1 MATIKRRPKKKKEAC
16 KPNVIPI
23 LDAVFIFIFFLLM
36 SAQFL
41 EIYEIGSDAP
51 AVKTVSEDRPKDKK
65 PPLNLTLEVAKSSIV
80 IKTGLDGNIYKTIGL
95 KEGEY
100 DLDQLARELVT
111 LKKGHVS
118 ETSVIIKPDSKVEY
132 KKIVYIMDTCREL
145 PKETPSIVAK
155 NDKGVTVETRTLFE
169 QIIFETII

>member
-1 MATIKRRPKKKKEAC
+1 MGFRTKKKKAAAC

-51 AVKTVSEDRPKDKK
+51 AVKTVSEDNKDKK
-65 PPLNLTLEVAKSSIV
+65 PPLNLTLEVKKDEILV
-80 IKTGLDGNIYKTIGL
+80 KTGLEGNVQKKVGLKDGNYNFG
-95 KEGEY
+95 
-100 DLDQLARELVT
+100 DLSLALME
-111 LKKGHVS
+111 LKKKHVG

-132 KKIVYIMDTCREL
+132 KKLVFIMDTCREV
-145 PKETPSIVAK
+145 PNEAAAIVAK
-155 NDKGVTVETRTLFE
+155 NDKGETVETRELFN

>member
-1 MATIKRRPKKKKEAC
+1 MAFRQKKKKAAAC

-51 AVKTVSEDRPKDKK
+51 AVKTVSQDNKDKK
-65 PPLNLTLEVAKSSIV
+65 PPLNLTLEVAPSSITV
-80 IKTGLDGNIYKTIGL
+80 KTGLDGNVVKTVGL
-95 KEGEY
+95 KDGNY
-100 DLDQLARELVT
+100 DFGDLAAALVN
-111 LKKGHVS
+111 LKKKHVG
-118 ETSVIIKPDSKVEY
+118 ETSVVIKPDSKVEY
-132 KKIVYIMDTCREL
+132 KKLVFIMDTCREV
-145 PKETPSIVAK
+145 PNGQPTIVAK
-155 NDKGVTVETRTLFE
+155 NDKGETVETRDLFN

>member
-1 MATIKRRPKKKKEAC
+1 MAFRKRKKKAPNC

-51 AVKTVSEDRPKDKK
+51 AVMTVSDDNKDKK
-65 PPLNLTLEVAKSSIV
+65 PPLNLTLVVSKSE
-80 IKTGLDGNIYKTIGL
+80 IKVQTGLDGIVKRTVGL
-95 KEGEY
+95 KDGNY
-100 DLDQLARELVT
+100 DFNALTAVLRELKT
-111 LKKGHVS
+111 KHIGES
-118 ETSVIIKPDSKVEY
+118 SVIIKPDSKVEY
-132 KKIVYIMDTCREL
+132 KKLVYIMDTCREV
-145 PKETPSIVAK
+145 PGKTPSIVAK
-155 NDKGVTVETRTLFE
+155 NDKGETVETRELFN

>member
-1 MATIKRRPKKKKEAC
+1 MAFRARKKKAPPC

-51 AVKTVSEDRPKDKK
+51 AVKTVSEDNKDKK
-65 PPLNLTLEVAKSSIV
+65 PPLNLTLEVNKSEIV
-80 IKTGLDGNIYKTIGL
+80 VKTGLDGNVKKTVGL
-95 KEGEY
+95 KDGNY
-100 DLDQLARELVT
+100 DFKQLTTILME
-111 LKKGHVS
+111 LKKSHVG

-132 KKIVYIMDTCREL
+132 KKLVFIMDTCREV
-145 PKETPSIVAK
+145 PGDIPSIVAK
-155 NDKGVTVETRTLFE
+155 NDKGETVETRELFN

>member
-1 MATIKRRPKKKKEAC
+1 MKRRIKKKKGLC

-51 AVKTVSEDRPKDKK
+51 AVKTIAEDEPKNKK
-65 PPLNLTLEVAKSSIV
+65 PPLNLTLDVNKNEIV
-80 IKTGLDGNIYKTIGL
+80 IKTGLDGNVHKTIGM
-95 KEGEY
+95 KDGNY
-100 DLDQLARELVT
+100 DFDLLAKELVT
-111 LKKGHVS
+111 LKKGHIS
-118 ETSVIIKPDSKVEY
+118 ETSVIIRPDSKVEY

-145 PKETPSIVAK
+145 PREIPSIVAK

>member
-1 MATIKRRPKKKKEAC
+1 MAFRPRKKKAAPC

-51 AVKTVSEDRPKDKK
+51 AVKTVSEDNKDKK
-65 PPLNLTLEVAKSSIV
+65 PPLNLTLVVKPGQILV
-80 IKTGLDGNIYKTIGL
+80 KTGLEGNVRKTVGLKDGN
-95 KEGEY
+95 Y
-100 DLDQLARELVT
+100 DLGQLAQSLVD
-111 LKKGHVS
+111 LKKKHVGES
-118 ETSVIIKPDSKVEY
+118 SVIIKPDSKVEY
-132 KKIVYIMDTCREL
+132 KKLVFIMDTCREV
-145 PKETPSIVAK
+145 PAGSPTIVAK
-155 NDKGVTVETRTLFE
+155 DDKGKTVETRDLFN

>member
-1 MATIKRRPKKKKEAC
+1 MAFRQRKKKAPPC

-51 AVKTVSEDRPKDKK
+51 AVKTVTEDNKDKK
-65 PPLNLTLEVAKSSIV
+65 PPLNLTLVVEKQE
-80 IKTGLDGNIYKTIGL
+80 IKVQTGLDGLTVATIPYKEDG
-95 KEGEY
+95 Y
-100 DLDQLARELVT
+100 DLKKLGEELV
-111 LKKGHVS
+111 KIKSQHVA

-132 KKIVYIMDTCREL
+132 KKLVLIMDACREV
-145 PKETPSIVAK
+145 PKEKGFVVAK
-155 NDKGVTVETRTLFE
+155 NDKGETVKTAELFN

>member
-1 MATIKRRPKKKKEAC
+1 MKRRIKKKAAPC

-51 AVKTVSEDRPKDKK
+51 AVKTVSEDQPKDKK
-65 PPLNLTLEVAKSSIV
+65 PPLNLTLEVKKQQIIV
-80 IKTGLDGNIYKTIGL
+80 KTGLDGNIHKTVGIKDGN
-95 KEGEY
+95 Y
-100 DLDQLARELVT
+100 DLEQLAQVLVT

-118 ETSVIIKPDSKVEY
+118 ETSVIIRPDSAVEY

-145 PKETPSIVAK
+145 PKQTPSIIAK

-169 QIIFETII
+169 QIIFETIM

>member
-1 MATIKRRPKKKKEAC
+1 MAFRQRKQKKPNC

-51 AVKTVSEDRPKDKK
+51 AVKTISEDNKDKK
-65 PPLNLTLEVAKSSIV
+65 PPLNLTLEVKNENII
-80 IKTGLDGNIYKTIGL
+80 IKTGLDGNIAKTVGL
-95 KEGEY
+95 KDGNY
-100 DLDQLARELVT
+100 DLGDLAQALT
-111 LKKGHVS
+111 NLKIKHVG
-118 ETSVIIKPDSKVEY
+118 ETSVIIKPDSKVQY
-132 KKIVYIMDTCREL
+132 KKLVFIMDTCREV
-145 PKETPSIVAK
+145 PSGQPSIVAK
-155 NDKGVTVETRTLFE
+155 NDKGETVETRELFN

>member
-1 MATIKRRPKKKKEAC
+1 MAFRQRKKKAAPC

-51 AVKTVSEDRPKDKK
+51 AVKTVSQDNKDKK
-65 PPLNLTLEVAKSSIV
+65 PPLNLTLVVAPQTITV
-80 IKTGLDGNIYKTIGL
+80 KTGLDGNVVKTVGL
-95 KEGEY
+95 KDGNY
-100 DLDQLARELVT
+100 NFNDLASTLMS
-111 LKKGHVS
+111 LKKKHVG
-118 ETSVIIKPDSKVEY
+118 ETSVVIKPDSKVEY
-132 KKIVYIMDTCREL
+132 KKLVFIMDTCREV
-145 PKETPSIVAK
+145 PNGQPAIVAK
-155 NDKGVTVETRTLFE
+155 NDKGETVETRDLFN

>member
-1 MATIKRRPKKKKEAC
+1 MAFRQKKKKAAAC

-51 AVKTVSEDRPKDKK
+51 AVKTVGQDNKDKK
-65 PPLNLTLEVAKSSIV
+65 PPLNLTLEVAPSRIV
-80 IKTGLDGNIYKTIGL
+80 VKTGLDGNVVKTVGL
-95 KEGEY
+95 KDGNY
-100 DLDQLARELVT
+100 DFNDLASALVG
-111 LKKGHVS
+111 LKKKHVG
-118 ETSVIIKPDSKVEY
+118 ETSVVIKPDSKVEY
-132 KKIVYIMDTCREL
+132 KKLVFIMDTCREV
-145 PKETPSIVAK
+145 PNGQPAIVAK
-155 NDKGVTVETRTLFE
+155 NDKGETVETRDLFN

>member
-1 MATIKRRPKKKKEAC
+1 MGFRTKKKKAAPC

-51 AVKTVSEDRPKDKK
+51 AVMTVQEDKKDKK
-65 PPLNLTLEVAKSSIV
+65 PPLNLTLEISKEQILV
-80 IKTGLDGNIYKTIGL
+80 KTGLDGNIAKTIGL
-95 KEGEY
+95 KNDNY
-100 DLDQLARELVT
+100 DLELLSKALVDI
-111 LKKGHVS
+111 KKKHVG
-118 ETSVIIKPDSKVEY
+118 ETSVIIKPSKDVLY
-132 KKIVYIMDTCREL
+132 KKVVYIMDTCREV
-145 PKETPSIVAK
+145 PNEVGAVVAK
-155 NDKGVTVETRTLFE
+155 NDKGETVETRELFN

>member
-1 MATIKRRPKKKKEAC
+1 MAFRQKKKKAAAC

-51 AVKTVSEDRPKDKK
+51 AVKTVSEDNKDKK
-65 PPLNLTLEVAKSSIV
+65 PPLNLTLEVKPGKILV
-80 IKTGLDGNIYKTIGL
+80 KTGLDGNVRKTIGE
-95 KEGEY
+95 KNGNY
-100 DLDQLARELVT
+100 DFEQLALFLID
-111 LKKGHVS
+111 LKKEHVG

-132 KKIVYIMDTCREL
+132 KKLVFIMDTCREV
-145 PKETPSIVAK
+145 PSGTPSIVAK
-155 NDKGVTVETRTLFE
+155 NDKGKTVETRDLFN

>member
-1 MATIKRRPKKKKEAC
+1 MSIRRRQKKKAAPC

-51 AVKTVSEDRPKDKK
+51 AVKTVSEDEQKDKK
-65 PPLNLTLEVAKSSIV
+65 PPLNLTLEVKRDAIV
-80 IKTGLDGNIYKTIGL
+80 IKTGLEGQIHRTIAS
-95 KEGEY
+95 EAGEY
-100 DLDQLARELVT
+100 KLDELAKELVT

-118 ETSVIIKPDSKVEY
+118 ETSVIIRPDSKVEY

-145 PKETPSIVAK
+145 PRDTPSIVAK
-155 NDKGVTVETRTLFE
+155 DDKGVTVETRTLFE

>member
-1 MATIKRRPKKKKEAC
+1 MAFRQRKKKAAPC

-51 AVKTVSEDRPKDKK
+51 AVKTVGQDNKDKK
-65 PPLNLTLEVAKSSIV
+65 PPLNLTLVVAPKTITV
-80 IKTGLDGNIYKTIGL
+80 KTGLDGNVVKTVGL
-95 KEGEY
+95 KDGNY
-100 DLDQLARELVT
+100 NFADLSTTLIN
-111 LKKGHVS
+111 LKKKHVG
-118 ETSVIIKPDSKVEY
+118 ETSVVIKPDSKVEY
-132 KKIVYIMDTCREL
+132 KKLVFIMDTCREV
-145 PKETPSIVAK
+145 PSGQPSIVAK
-155 NDKGVTVETRTLFE
+155 NDKGKTVETRDLFN

>member
-1 MATIKRRPKKKKEAC
+1 MQRKIKKKAAPC

-51 AVKTVSEDRPKDKK
+51 AVKTVSENQPKDKK
-65 PPLNLTLEVAKSSIV
+65 PPLNLTLVVNKEEIV
-80 IKTGLDGNIYKTIGL
+80 MKTGLDGNIHKTIGMKDGNYNL
-95 KEGEY
+95 EE
-100 DLDQLARELVT
+100 LAQELVT
-111 LKKGHVS
+111 LKKGHAS
-118 ETSVIIKPDSKVEY
+118 ETSVIIRPDSKVEY

-145 PKETPSIVAK
+145 PSATPSIIAK
-155 NDKGVTVETRTLFE
+155 NDKGESVETRTLFE
-169 QIIFETII
+169 QIIFETLI

>member
-1 MATIKRRPKKKKEAC
+1 MAFRARKKKAAPC

-51 AVKTVSEDRPKDKK
+51 AVKTVSEDNKDKK
-65 PPLNLTLEVAKSSIV
+65 PPLNLTLEVNKSQILV
-80 IKTGLDGNIYKTIGL
+80 KTGLDGIVAKTIGI
-95 KEGEY
+95 KEGNY
-100 DLDQLARELVT
+100 DFKLLTDTLIN
-111 LKKGHVS
+111 LKKKHVGES
-118 ETSVIIKPDSKVEY
+118 SVIIKPDSKVEY
-132 KKIVYIMDTCREL
+132 KKLVFIMDTCREV
-145 PKETPSIVAK
+145 PGDNPPIVAK
-155 NDKGVTVETRTLFE
+155 NDKGETVETRELFN

>member
-1 MATIKRRPKKKKEAC
+1 MKVQRKKPKLV

-51 AVKTVSEDRPKDKK
+51 AVKTVDQDNKDKK
-65 PPLNLTLEVAKSSIV
+65 PPLNLTLDISKQRIV
-80 IKTGLDGNIYKTIGL
+80 VKTGLDGNIVKTIGL
-95 KEGEY
+95 KDGNY
-100 DLDQLARELVT
+100 DLLDLNKTLAEI
-111 LKKGHVS
+111 KKKHVS
-118 ETSVIIKPDSKVEY
+118 EESIVLKPQDGVQY
-132 KKIVYIMDTCREL
+132 KKVVYIMDSVREL
-145 PKETPSIVAK
+145 EKEEPTIIAK
-155 NDKGVTVETRTLFE
+155 NDKGETVETRELFK

>member
-1 MATIKRRPKKKKEAC
+1 MAFRQRKQKPVPC

-51 AVKTVSEDRPKDKK
+51 AVKTVSEDNKDKK
-65 PPLNLTLEVAKSSIV
+65 PPLNLTLVVSKANIV
-80 IKTGLDGNIYKTIGL
+80 IKTGLDGNVIKTIGL
-95 KEGEY
+95 KAGNFDY
-100 DLDQLARELVT
+100 GALASELVQI
-111 LKKGHVS
+111 KKKHVG

-132 KKIVYIMDTCREL
+132 KKLVFIMDTCREV
-145 PKETPSIVAK
+145 PSGSPTIVAK
-155 NDKGVTVETRTLFE
+155 NDKGKTVETRDLFN

>member
-1 MATIKRRPKKKKEAC
+1 MAFRQRKKKPAPC

-51 AVKTVSEDRPKDKK
+51 AVKTVSEDNKDKK
-65 PPLNLTLEVAKSSIV
+65 PPLNLTLVVSKQSII
-80 IKTGLDGNIYKTIGL
+80 IKTGLDGIVRKTIGL
-95 KEGEY
+95 KGGNFDY
-100 DLDQLARELVT
+100 GSLANELVD
-111 LKKGHVS
+111 LKRKHIG
-118 ETSVIIKPDSKVEY
+118 ETSVVIKPDSKVEY
-132 KKIVYIMDTCREL
+132 KKLVFIMDTCREV
-145 PKETPSIVAK
+145 PSGTPTIVAK
-155 NDKGVTVETRTLFE
+155 NDKGKTVETRDLFN